1 MHRIVTRAAILAA
14 PLAAGFIGAAVA
26 SADPDGTT
34 VFIDPTSLGGDGLTI
49 TALPDLSTPV
59 EVNGL
64 PGVDE
69 QFSQTGVFDDTLGSQ
84 SGTFDGELLTA
95 SDVFGGSNTE
105 VVVQSDPSGDAPAVG
120 STFDTF
126 SLDGFGEIYSNVPGT
141 GFDAGASDI
150 ILTPLGDFALPPEL
164 VSVLGDLLLPGVV
177 NIAGF

>member
-14 PLAAGFIGAAVA
+14 PLATGVIGAAVA
-26 SADPDGTT
+26 SADPDV
-34 VFIDPTSLGGDGLTI
+34 VFTDPSPLGDGLTI
-49 TALPDLSTPV
+49 TATDLTTPV
-59 EVNGL
+59 EVNDL
-64 PGVDE
+64 PGVEE
-69 QFSQTGVFDDTLGSQ
+69 QFSQSGVFDDLLGGQ
-84 SGTFDGELLTA
+84 SGKFDGELLTA
-95 SDVFGGSNTE
+95 SDAFGGSNTE
-105 VVVQSDPSGDAPAVG
+105 VVVQSDASGDAPAVG

-150 ILTPLGDFALPPEL
+150 ILTPLGNFALPPEL

>member
-1 MHRIVTRAAILAA
+1 MHRMVTRAAVLAA
-14 PLAAGFIGAAVA
+14 PLAAGFIGSAVA

-34 VFIDPTSLGGDGLTI
+34 VFTDPSPLGDGLTI

-69 QFSQTGVFDDTLGSQ
+69 QFSQTGVFDDLLGSQ
-84 SGTFDGELLTA
+84 SGKFDGELLTA
-95 SDVFGGSNTE
+95 SDIFGGSNTE

>member
-1 MHRIVTRAAILAA
+1 MHRMVTRAAVLAA
-14 PLAAGFIGAAVA
+14 PLAAGFIGSAVA

-34 VFIDPTSLGGDGLTI
+34 VFTDPTSLGGDGLTI
-49 TALPDLSTPV
+49 TATDLSTPV

-64 PGVDE
+64 SGVDE
-69 QFSQTGVFDDTLGSQ
+69 QFGQTGAFDDTLGGQ
-84 SGTFDGELLTA
+84 GGTFDGELLTA

-105 VVVQSDPSGDAPAVG
+105 VIVQSDPSVDAPAVG

-126 SLDGFGEIYSNVPGT
+126 TLDGFGEIYSNVPGT

-150 ILTPLGDFALPPEL
+150 ILTPFGDFALPPEL

>member
-34 VFIDPTSLGGDGLTI
+34 VFTDPTSLGGDGLTI
-49 TALPDLSTPV
+49 TATDLSTPV

-64 PGVDE
+64 SGVDE
-69 QFSQTGVFDDTLGSQ
+69 QFGQTGVFDDTLGSQ
-84 SGTFDGELLTA
+84 GGTFDGELLTA

-105 VVVQSDPSGDAPAVG
+105 VIVQSDPSVDAPAVG

-126 SLDGFGEIYSNVPGT
+126 TLDGFGEIYSNVPGT

-164 VSVLGDLLLPGVV
+164 VSVLGDLLLQGVV